1 MGCIFNRGDRK
12 ILAIRF
18 AKQTTVQLKSEANN
32 TIRSVSDIVTL
43 PKIEDETCVQYV
55 AKAEREIVQSIKKL
69 YEFDHA
75 QTASLSS
82 LQGKVDALWEQI
94 MQLNLVF
101 LKLDFNSVLLP
112 TKKFKSEKEDIV
124 SFALDLKYLESTFK
138 PTSTLTI
145 LTDKHGNLVTVTP
158 GKIK

>member
-1 MGCIFNRGDRK
+1 MFFYCFELKILGCIFNRGGRK

-32 TIRSVSDIVTL
+32 TIRSVSDIVTP

-55 AKAEREIVQSIKKL
+55 AKAEREIEQSIKKL

-82 LQGKVDALWEQI
+82 LQGQVDALWKQI
-94 MQLNLVF
+94 Y
-101 LKLDFNSVLLP
+101 
-112 TKKFKSEKEDIV
+112 
-124 SFALDLKYLESTFK
+124 AA
-138 PTSTLTI
+138 
-145 LTDKHGNLVTVTP
+145 
-158 GKIK
+158 